1 VSAADVVVLIAAAVA
16 CVAGVVVAVAAGILV
31 GQVRRLERGI
41 EALRG
46 DAVPLV
52 REARLA
58 ADHAVEE
65 LRRVDAVLADTESV
79 TATVDR
85 AAQLAARAFANPVV
99 KALAWRAGAVGGWR
113 SLRGLDGPG
122 EPARAGVRV
131 PTRAPSRRG
140 ADGHRSGAAAPTGRR
155 ADVAASGRPDTPRR
169 RVAAGFRRRPA

>member
-99 KALAWRAGAVGGWR
+99 
-113 SLRGLDGPG
+113 
-122 EPARAGVRV
+122 
-131 PTRAPSRRG
+131 
-140 ADGHRSGAAAPTGRR
+140 
-155 ADVAASGRPDTPRR
+155 
-169 RVAAGFRRRPA
+169 

>member
-1 VSAADVVVLIAAAVA
+1 MLVAAVVA

-52 REARLA
+52 HEARLA

-65 LRRVDAVLADTESV
+65 LSRVDAVLADTESV

-113 SLRGLDGPG
+113 SLRGLDGAG
-122 EPARAGVRV
+122 EPPRGGVRAT
-131 PTRAPSRRG
+131 TRPPGRRG
-140 ADGHRSGAAAPTGRR
+140 ADGHRSGAAAPTGRH
-155 ADVAASGRPDTPRR
+155 ADAAASGWRDPPRR
-169 RVAAGFRRRPA
+169 RVAAGLRRRPA